1 MSERK
6 SAEQFFDG
14 SDRFFDGPS
23 REDALLLELLVD
35 DELEEPRRRELL
47 ERLDTVPNGWRALAT
62 AFLES
67 QCLARA
73 LGKNSAAEAEP
84 SDRLTIGALSAAAGE
99 PAAEAAGTY
108 AKSAGGDSATQA
120 RWRRRV
126 VLRAMAGG
134 ILLAFVMSAAAALL
148 VRPALGPR
156 DGGVSTSAPS
166 VSPGTDSML
175 AAGALAPASADP
187 FDVPVHRVRLNTEA
201 NDLAGISLPCVE
213 SDHYDPALLHTPS
226 TSEYIEHLRRDGR
239 QVDCTTEHLTIPLE
253 DGRKAIVPVDTITI
267 RRKDKPAFPAV
278 IYQ

>member
-6 SAEQFFDG
+6 SGEQFFDG
-14 SDRFFDGPS
+14 SAESFDGPS

-73 LGKNSAAEAEP
+73 LGKNGAAEAEP
-84 SDRLTIGALSAAAGE
+84 FGRPTIGALSAAADE
-99 PAAEAAGTY
+99 PIAEAAGAR
-108 AKSAGGDSATQA
+108 AKTAYGDQA

-134 ILLAFVMSAAAALL
+134 LLLAFVMSAAAALL

-156 DGGVSTSAPS
+156 DGGVSTSAPT
-166 VSPGTDSML
+166 VSQGTDSML
-175 AAGALAPASADP
+175 AGGGAPASSDP
-187 FDVPVHRVRLNTEA
+187 FDVPVQRVRLNTEA

-213 SDHYDPALLHTPS
+213 SDHYDPALLRTPS
-226 TSEYIEHLRRDGR
+226 TNEYVEHLRRDGR

-267 RRKDKPAFPAV
+267 RRKDKPVFPAA

>member
-6 SAEQFFDG
+6 SPEQ
-14 SDRFFDGPS
+14 FFDGPS
-23 REDALLLELLVD
+23 REDALLMELLVD

-47 ERLDTVPNGWRALAT
+47 QRLDTVPNGWRALAT

-84 SDRLTIGALSAAAGE
+84 FDRLTIGALSAAADE
-99 PAAEAAGTY
+99 PIAELAGTY
-108 AKSAGGDSATQA
+108 AKTAYVGGDLQA
-120 RWRRRV
+120 RWRKRV

-134 ILLAFVMSAAAALL
+134 LLLAFVMSAAAALL

-156 DGGVSTSAPS
+156 EGGVSTSAPA
-166 VSPGTDSML
+166 VSPGTDSMM
-175 AAGALAPASADP
+175 AAGEAAAPRVADP
-187 FDVPVHRVRLNTEA
+187 FDVPVQRVRLNTEA

-213 SDHYDPALLHTPS
+213 SDHYDPALLYTPS
-226 TSEYIEHLRRDGR
+226 TNEYVEHLRRDGR

-267 RRKDKPAFPAV
+267 RRKDNTAFPAAL
-278 IYQ
+278 YQ

>member
-6 SAEQFFDG
+6 SPEQ
-14 SDRFFDGPS
+14 FFDGPS
-23 REDALLLELLVD
+23 REDALLMELLVD

-47 ERLDTVPNGWRALAT
+47 QRLDTVPNGWRALAT

-84 SDRLTIGALSAAAGE
+84 
-99 PAAEAAGTY
+99 AGTY
-108 AKSAGGDSATQA
+108 AKTAYVGGDLQA
-120 RWRRRV
+120 RWRKRV

-134 ILLAFVMSAAAALL
+134 LLLAFVMSAAAALL

-156 DGGVSTSAPS
+156 EGGVSTSAPA
-166 VSPGTDSML
+166 VSPGTDSMM
-175 AAGALAPASADP
+175 AAGEAAAPRAADP
-187 FDVPVHRVRLNTEA
+187 FDVPVQRVRLNTEA

-226 TSEYIEHLRRDGR
+226 TNEYVEHLRRDGR

-267 RRKDKPAFPAV
+267 RRKDNTAFPAAL
-278 IYQ
+278 YQ